1 MNSRRTPHRE
11 RRRMILLSIYQ
22 VAEGTTR
29 QVTYEDVVVT
39 AWGLFPQEFG
49 LRGYVDKYPDSSEL
63 HRPLYGA
70 LERERLVC
78 VQRYK
83 LALTESGLAAAGRLR
98 QFDCT
103 EAVRLDRVRR
113 EQRVG
118 MGADRRALRR
128 AQSASRQ

>member
-22 VAEGTTR
+22 VAGGTTR
-29 QVTYEDVVVT
+29 RVAYEDVVVT
-39 AWGLFPQEFG
+39 AWRLFPQEFG

-83 LALTESGLAAAGRLR
+83 LALTENGLAVAGRLHEL
-98 QFDCT
+98 DCA
-103 EAVRLDRVRR
+103 EAVTLDRVRR

-118 MGADRRALRR
+118 TRVDRRALRR
-128 AQSASRQ
+128 PQASRQ